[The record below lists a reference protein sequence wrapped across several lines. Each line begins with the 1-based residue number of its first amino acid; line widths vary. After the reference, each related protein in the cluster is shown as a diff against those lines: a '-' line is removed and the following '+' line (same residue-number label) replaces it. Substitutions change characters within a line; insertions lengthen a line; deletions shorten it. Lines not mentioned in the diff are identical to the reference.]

1 MQKLNIFLVGDYRTG
16 TGPANVTRRYK
27 DGLSGVVAQKMR
39 SKPLRLLELAL
50 KIPFCDIVLLSGHSA
65 QNLYAIKIAHIWH
78 KKAAFL
84 MHGCVEHEN
93 AINRVPDEKMTREER
108 ETLREADAIYAVST
122 RFASWLM
129 AQYPAIKE
137 KVSAVPNGIDLAEH
151 AKEGVKDPH
160 GILSIGGGMPRKGI
174 KTIAQAVMILR
185 KDPAYADTVL
195 TVIGAKGAD
204 SEEIDAYPCVRDLGL
219 VSHERTL
226 ELLTETALF
235 VQNSCFETFGLA
247 PLEALSCG
255 ASLLLSK
262 EVGALEVFGAP
273 LAGDLIED
281 TYDASEI
288 AQKMKKLLERS
299 NHDRLLSSIDTESVS
314 WDKRCSLL
322 TEKLQ
327 TLANK

>member
-1 MQKLNIFLVGDYRTG
+1 
-16 TGPANVTRRYK
+16 
-27 DGLSGVVAQKMR
+27 
-39 SKPLRLLELAL
+39 
-50 KIPFCDIVLLSGHSA
+50 
-65 QNLYAIKIAHIWH
+65 
-78 KKAAFL
+78 

-108 ETLREADAIYAVST
+108 ETLKEADAIYAVSS
-122 RFASWLM
+122 RFATWLWER
-129 AQYPAIKE
+129 YPAYKGKI
-137 KVSAVPNGIDLAEH
+137 SAVPNGIDLAEH
-151 AKEGVKDPH
+151 AKEGVRNAH

-174 KTIAQAVMILR
+174 KTIAEAVMILR
-185 KDPAYADTVL
+185 KDPAYADSVL

-204 SEEIDAYPCVRDLGL
+204 SDAIDAYPCVRDLGL

-255 ASLLLSK
+255 TSLLLSK
-262 EVGALEVFGAP
+262 EIGALEVFGETRD
-273 LAGDLIED
+273 LDLIENVAD
-281 TYDASEI
+281 PSEI
-288 AQKMKKLLERS
+288 AEKIKILLGQG

-322 TEKLQ
+322 MEKLQ